1 MTCPKRAGKL
11 IVFTGDYGR
20 VGGHGCMGY
29 FQIGR
34 VLRHHHIHELGVCM
48 DTKPASMGV
57 DAATFQMYADKIRA
71 NGVIDPALYEKFNVK
86 RGLRNPDGTG
96 VLVGLTCI
104 GSVHG
109 YIISENEKV
118 SVPGQL
124 FYRGINVNDLIKG
137 FQAEKRL
144 GFEECAY
151 LILFG
156 ELPTA
161 VQLTRWNELL
171 DAHRRLPEGFKE
183 GAIIRAPGQDIMN
196 SIARAVLTA
205 YLYDPHPDN
214 LSLANQLRQSIEL
227 IARFPVI
234 AAYAYQAKAHYHM
247 GHSLMLR
254 HPEMGKSTAE
264 NLLLLTRENGQYS
277 RLEAELL
284 DLCLVLH
291 AEHGGGNNS
300 AFTTHV
306 VTSAFTDAYSAIA
319 AATLSLKGPRH
330 GGANLRVM
338 QQMEEIKQSI
348 PHWDNEGEV
357 ADYLT
362 RILHKQVGDGTG
374 LLYGLGH
381 PVYTISDPRTDTLR
395 EKARDLAKAKG
406 REEEMLLYEMIERL
420 GPPLFNKGR
429 PKARELC
436 ANVDFYSG
444 FVYDML
450 GIPMDL
456 FTPIFA
462 ISRVVG
468 WCAHRTEEIVNGG
481 PIIRP
486 AYKAVG
492 EVRPFLPL
500 EARG

>member
-1 MTCPKRAGKL
+1 M
-11 IVFTGDYGR
+11 
-20 VGGHGCMGY
+20 
-29 FQIGR
+29 
-34 VLRHHHIHELGVCM
+34 E
-48 DTKPASMGV
+48 TKPAQMCID
-57 DAATFQMYADKIRA
+57 DATLKMYADKVRA
-71 NGVIDPALYEKFNVK
+71 HGVIDPALYEKYNVK
-86 RGLRNPDGTG
+86 RGLRNADGTG
-96 VLVGLTCI
+96 VLVGLTEI

-109 YIISENEKV
+109 YIISESEKV
-118 SVPGQL
+118 AVPGKL
-124 FYRGINVNDLIKG
+124 FYRGIDVDDLIRG
-137 FQAEKRL
+137 FQEEQRM

-151 LILFG
+151 LLMFG
-156 ELPTA
+156 ELPSA
-161 VQLTRWNELL
+161 PELANWNALL
-171 DAHRRLPEGFKE
+171 DSQRRLPDGFKE
-183 GAIIRAPGQDIMN
+183 GAIIRAPGKDIMN

-205 YLYDPHPDN
+205 YLYDPQPDVLA
-214 LSLANQLRQSIEL
+214 LSNQLRQCIEL

-247 GHSLMLR
+247 GQSLMLR
-254 HPEMGKSTAE
+254 HPEAGKSTAE

-284 DLCLVLH
+284 DLCLVMH

-306 VTSAFTDAYSAIA
+306 VTSAFTDTYSAIA

-338 QQMEEIKQSI
+338 QQLELVKKGVK
-348 PHWDNEGEV
+348 HWDNEGEV
-357 ADYLT
+357 ADFLT
-362 RILHKQVGDGTG
+362 QILQKKEGDGTG
-374 LLYGLGH
+374 LIYGLGH
-381 PVYTISDPRTDTLR
+381 AVYTISDPRTATLR
-395 EKARDLAKAKG
+395 EKARDLAKVKG
-406 REEEMLLYEMIERL
+406 REDELQLYEIIERI
-420 GPPLFNKGR
+420 GPGLFNKGR
-429 PKARELC
+429 AKPKELC

-444 FVYDML
+444 FVYEML

-468 WCAHRTEEIVNGG
+468 WCAHRIEEILNSG

-492 EVRPFLPL
+492 EQRPFIPL
-500 EARG
+500 NQR